1 MDWTGEHLIRSTGR
15 DFAKVRRANAQRA
28 GSGKRVPDHLY
39 IAASQTEACLKEAA
53 DALGV
58 SPVAVWKAA
67 KRLGLKFR
75 DGRKNG

>member
-1 MDWTGEHLIRSTGR
+1 MDWTGEHLIRSAGR
-15 DFAKVRRANAQRA
+15 DFGQTRRVMAQRA
-28 GSGKRVPDHLY
+28 GSGKRVPDRLY
-39 IAASQTEACLKEAA
+39 IEASQTGACLKDAA

-75 DGRKNG
+75 DGRRNG

>member
-1 MDWTGEHLIRSTGR
+1 MDWTGEHLIRSTSR
-15 DFAKVRRANAQRA
+15 DRAMTRRTDAQRA
-28 GSGKRVPDHLY
+28 GSGKRVPEHMY
-39 IAASQTEACLKEAA
+39 VAASQTGACLKEAA

-75 DGRKNG
+75 DGRRNG